1 MNAQIKKNSETG
13 ALTEDLDVLTTRDL
27 EKIKHELMGRVIS

>member
-1 MNAQIKKNSETG
+1 MNAQIKKNSETSG
-13 ALTEDLDVLTTRDL
+13 LTDDLDVMTTRDL